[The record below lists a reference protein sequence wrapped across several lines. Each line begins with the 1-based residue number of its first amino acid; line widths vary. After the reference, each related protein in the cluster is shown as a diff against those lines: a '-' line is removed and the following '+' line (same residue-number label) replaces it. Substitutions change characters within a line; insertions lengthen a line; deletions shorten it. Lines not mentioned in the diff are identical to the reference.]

1 MSENTLYIVPIDRDY
16 QPTAE
21 QKDNAFSYFEK
32 IVTEAENEPCIYE
45 NASFTDDD
53 GQKVV
58 TKVALTAGWVFGNEE
73 CWQLDGEEYEDV
85 SEEDEEYYEIMYGTQ
100 LTSDAQQKLEE
111 LFGTKLE
118 VIWVR
123 D

>member
-1 MSENTLYIVPIDRDY
+1 MSENTLYIVPVNRDY
-16 QPTAE
+16 QSTTE

-32 IVTEAENEPCIYE
+32 IVAEAENEPCVYE

-53 GQKVV
+53 GQKIVANI
-58 TKVALTAGWVFGNEE
+58 ALTAGWVFGNEE
-73 CWQLDGEEYEDV
+73 YWQLDGEEYEDE
-85 SEEDEEYYEIMYGTQ
+85 SEEDEGYYEIMYGTQ
-100 LTSDAQQKLEE
+100 LTSSTQQKLEE